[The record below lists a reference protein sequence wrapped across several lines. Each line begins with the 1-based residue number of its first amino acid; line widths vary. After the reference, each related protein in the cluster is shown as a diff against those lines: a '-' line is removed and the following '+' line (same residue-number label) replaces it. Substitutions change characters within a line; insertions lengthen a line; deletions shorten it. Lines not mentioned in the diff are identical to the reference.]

1 MTTKEIEK
9 CIMLLFCMFMLLI
22 TMFVGLIT
30 GIIKIK
36 EKVEEIEK
44 TNLQGHEYILN
55 RIETK

>member
-22 TMFVGLIT
+22 TIFVGLIT
-30 GIIKIK
+30 GLIKIK

-44 TNLQGHEYILN
+44 TNLEVHEYILN
-55 RIETK
+55 KIETK